1 MVLARRRIAYS
12 NWLRL
17 PAGGIAV
24 MNNVRLDTRS
34 IRYWRSVNGR
44 VDHEARNRYFAA
56 ISIGVAILAAAAI
69 AACAIA
75 SGT

>member
-17 PAGGIAV
+17 PAGGTAI

-44 VDHEARNRYFAA
+44 VDHEARNRYAAAFAV
-56 ISIGVAILAAAAI
+56 GLAILVCAALAAS
-69 AACAIA
+69 AIA
-75 SGT
+75 SA